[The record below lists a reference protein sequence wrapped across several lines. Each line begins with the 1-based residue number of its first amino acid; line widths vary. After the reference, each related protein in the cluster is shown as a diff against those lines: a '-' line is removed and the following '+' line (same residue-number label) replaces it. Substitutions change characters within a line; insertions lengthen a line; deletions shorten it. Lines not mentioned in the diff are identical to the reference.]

1 MMKLMMRLMN
11 LVLPTCEEVSRLA
24 SRAMDED
31 LPWRARLGF
40 RVHLMACIWCRRNA
54 GQLETMRDLVRCAG
68 HADSGDEPRL
78 SSAARERITLALSQD
93 DHELP
98 DA

>member
-31 LPWRARLGF
+31 LPWRKRLGL
-40 RVHLMACIWCRRNA
+40 RLHIGICVWCRRNA
-54 GQLETMRDLVRCAG
+54 GQLEMMRDLSRCSV
-68 HADSGDEPRL
+68 HVHDDEPRL
-78 SSAARERITLALSQD
+78 SSDARERITRALDQD
-93 DHELP
+93 DRKTT

>member
-11 LVLPTCEEVSRLA
+11 RVLPTCEEVSLLA

-31 LPWRARLGF
+31 LPWRKRLGM
-40 RVHLMACIWCRRNA
+40 RMHLGICVWCRRNA
-54 GQLETMRDLVRCAG
+54 GQLEMMRDLSRCSVYV
-68 HADSGDEPRL
+68 HDKEPRL
-78 SSAARERITLALSQD
+78 SSDARERITHALDQD
-93 DHELP
+93 DRKTP